1 MIWKPFQTARRTT
14 EKKIQMIKFGPSGNC
29 ESFYAAG
36 YKHTE
41 QSAKFCKDLGLDCFE
56 YSFGR
61 GVLMSEGKA
70 AQIGEA
76 FSEQG
81 VEISAHAPYFI
92 NFANPSDE
100 AAQKSY
106 GYVLQS
112 AKILNIMGGRRV
124 VFHPAAQGKVSRE
137 EAVEKTK
144 DRLKILR
151 DYVYLNDFGHMI
163 FCPETMGK
171 LAQIGTLEEVVE
183 FCKIDK
189 CFVPAIDFG
198 HINARDQGSLK
209 TVKDYKT
216 RLEYMI
222 SELGFERVKNFH
234 VHFSKIMYGGK
245 GEIKHLT
252 FEDEIYG
259 PEFEPLAVALKE
271 LKLEP
276 YIVSESAGTQ
286 AEDALAMKRLYNAV

>member
-1 MIWKPFQTARRTT
+1 
-14 EKKIQMIKFGPSGNC
+14 MIKFGPSGNG
-29 ESFYAAG
+29 EKFYADG
-36 YKHTE
+36 HKHTE
-41 QSAKFCKDLGLDCFE
+41 EAAQYCKNLGLSCYE

-61 GVLMSEGKA
+61 GILLSEGKA
-70 AQIGEA
+70 LAIGQA
-76 FSEQG
+76 FKDAG
-81 VEISAHAPYFI
+81 VEISVHAPYFI
-92 NFANPSDE
+92 NFANPDDE

-106 GYVLQS
+106 NYVLNS
-112 AKILNIMGGRRV
+112 AKYLKLFGGNRL
-124 VFHPAAQGKVSRE
+124 VFHPAAQGKATRE
-137 EAVEKTK
+137 TAVNVTG
-144 DRLKILR
+144 DRLKVLR
-151 DYVYLNDFGHMI
+151 DYIYFNNLEDLY

-171 LAQIGTLEEVVE
+171 LAQIGTLEEVVS

-189 CFVPAIDFG
+189 VYLPAVDFG
-198 HINARDQGSLK
+198 HLNAREGGSLK
-209 TVKDYKT
+209 TVEDYKS

-222 SELGFERVKNFH
+222 AELGYERVKHFH

-252 FEDEIYG
+252 FEDDVYG

-286 AEDALAMKRLYNAV
+286 VEDALEMKRLYGSVDI

>member
-1 MIWKPFQTARRTT
+1 
-14 EKKIQMIKFGPSGNC
+14 MIKFGPSGNC
-29 ESFYAAG
+29 EAFYAAG

-41 QSAKFCKDLGLDCFE
+41 QAAEFCKSLGLNCYE

-61 GVLMSEGKA
+61 GVNMGEAKA
-70 AQIGEA
+70 ISIGEA
-76 FSEQG
+76 FKQAE
-81 VEISAHAPYFI
+81 VEISVHAPYFI
-92 NFANPSDE
+92 NFANPDDE

-106 GYVLQS
+106 GYVLNS
-112 AKILNIMGGRRV
+112 AKFVKLMGGERI
-124 VFHPAAQGKVSRE
+124 VFHPAAQGKVTRE
-137 EAVEKTK
+137 EAVQKTE

-151 DYVYLNDFGHMI
+151 DYIYLNGYENLK

-171 LAQIGTLEEVVE
+171 TAQIGTLEEVVR
-183 FCKIDK
+183 FCKIDN
-189 CFVPAIDFG
+189 CFTPAVDFG
-198 HINARDQGSLK
+198 HINAREQGSLK
-209 TVKDYKT
+209 TVEDFKS

-222 SELGFERVKNFH
+222 SELGYDRVKHFH

-252 FEDEIYG
+252 FADDVYG
-259 PEFEPLAVALKE
+259 PEFEPLAIALKQ

-286 AEDALAMKRLYNAV
+286 ADDACTMKGIYNSVDI

>member
-1 MIWKPFQTARRTT
+1 
-14 EKKIQMIKFGPSGNC
+14 MIKFGPSGNC
-29 ESFYAAG
+29 EAFYAAG
-36 YKHTE
+36 YKHSE
-41 QSAKFCKDLGLDCFE
+41 ESAKFCKDYGLDCFE

-61 GVLMSEGKA
+61 GVMMSEGKA
-70 AQIGEA
+70 VQIGEA
-76 FSEQG
+76 FKEQG
-81 VEISAHAPYFI
+81 IEISAHAPYFI

-100 AAQKSY
+100 SAQKSY

-112 AKILNIMGGRRV
+112 AKFLSLMGGRRV
-124 VFHPAAQGKVSRE
+124 VFHPAAQGKATRE
-137 EAVEKTK
+137 EAVGKTK

-151 DYVYLNDFGHMI
+151 DYIYLNGYEGMI

-171 LAQIGTLEEVVE
+171 LAQIGTIEEVVE
-183 FCKIDK
+183 FCKIDP
-189 CFVPAIDFG
+189 CFTPAVDFG
-198 HINARDQGSLK
+198 HINAREQGSLK
-209 TVKDYKT
+209 TVNDYKE
-216 RLEYMI
+216 RLGYMI
-222 SELGFERVKNFH
+222 FELGYERVKNFH
-234 VHFSKIMYGGK
+234 VHFSKIMYGAK

-286 AEDALAMKRLYNAV
+286 AEDALTMKRIYYGV

>member
-1 MIWKPFQTARRTT
+1 
-14 EKKIQMIKFGPSGNC
+14 MIKFGPSGNC
-29 ESFYAAG
+29 EAFYAAG

-41 QSAKFCKDLGLDCFE
+41 EAAKFVRDYGLDCFE
-56 YSFGR
+56 YSFGK
-61 GVLMSEGKA
+61 GVMLSEGKA
-70 AQIGEA
+70 VKIGDA
-76 FSEQG
+76 FKKEDI
-81 VEISAHAPYFI
+81 EISAHAPYFI

-112 AKILNIMGGRRV
+112 AKFLRLMGGKRV
-124 VFHPAAQGKVSRE
+124 VFHPAAQGKASRE
-137 EAVEKTK
+137 EAVRLTEE
-144 DRLKILR
+144 RLKTLR
-151 DYVYLNDFGHMI
+151 DYIYLNGYENMK

-171 LAQIGTLEEVVE
+171 LAQIGTLEEIVG

-189 CFVPAIDFG
+189 CYVPALDFG
-198 HINARDQGSLK
+198 HINAREGGSLK
-209 TVKDYKT
+209 TVSDYKT
-216 RLEYMI
+216 RLGYMI
-222 SELGFERVKNFH
+222 SELGFDRVKNFH

-245 GEIKHLT
+245 GEIRHLT
-252 FEDEIYG
+252 FEDEEYG

-286 AEDALAMKRLYNAV
+286 AADALTMKRIYNDTVLR